1 MKSRVATIQDVARS
15 AEVSTTTVSRVVNRK
30 GFVSDGARLAVLEA
44 IDDLGYVPSAA
55 ARGLASRQSG
65 MIGLCLPDT
74 GKPDDLA
81 GRAHDGSGV
90 RVLLDPRPAG
100 EIGWGGLYFGEV
112 LRGAEYAA
120 WEAGLAL
127 TVATAREPD
136 LEARVLAMAGRVDGL
151 VVVAQSLPDDLL
163 DHVAR
168 RVPLVVLA
176 GPMVTD
182 RYDHVTVDNAAGMT
196 RLVEHLVVDHG
207 IRDLAYVAGR
217 AGTPDDAILGV
228 GAPSFLAGLGTTLLV
243 VLVNLSLVR
252 TGGATVLAAFAVC
265 ARLQTFATMP
275 QTGIS
280 QGLQPVVGYNAGAR
294 LVDRVRRARTLAL
307 RATTLYSVLAATALA
322 VLAEPLVTFF
332 VDEPDVV
339 RTGSVALRVLAVG
352 LAVSEVAPLVS
363 AYFQALGRARPS
375 YLISL
380 GTLVGIKVPLV
391 LVLGPTGSSG
401 TWIALAA
408 GEVLAALAALLVL
421 LAVQRR
427 DRRGAP

>member
-217 AGTPDDAILGV
+217 AGTPDDAERFRGFRE
-228 GAPSFLAGLGTTLLV
+228 ALAG
-243 VLVNLSLVR
+243 
-252 TGGATVLAAFAVC
+252 
-265 ARLQTFATMP
+265 Q
-275 QTGIS
+275 GIDPPAEPRS
-280 QGLQPVVGYNAGAR
+280 RGDFSR
-294 LVDRVRRARTLAL
+294 RRARELAAELLDGPGPLPRALVCCNDETALGLLDVLVAQGVRVPEDVVLTGFDGIDAARTSVPPITTVEQPTAELGRLAVERLTTRIGAPRRRPTVTTSSVTVHL
-307 RATTLYSVLAATALA
+307 RASCGTHPPAPSV
-322 VLAEPLVTFF
+322 EN
-332 VDEPDVV
+332 E
-339 RTGSVALRVLAVG
+339 G
-352 LAVSEVAPLVS
+352 
-363 AYFQALGRARPS
+363 
-375 YLISL
+375 
-380 GTLVGIKVPLV
+380 
-391 LVLGPTGSSG
+391 
-401 TWIALAA
+401 
-408 GEVLAALAALLVL
+408 
-421 LAVQRR
+421 
-427 DRRGAP
+427 